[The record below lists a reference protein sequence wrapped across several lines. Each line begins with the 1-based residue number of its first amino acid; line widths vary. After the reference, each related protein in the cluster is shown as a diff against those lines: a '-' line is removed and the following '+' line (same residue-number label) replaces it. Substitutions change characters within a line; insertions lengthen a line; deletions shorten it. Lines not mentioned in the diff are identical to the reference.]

1 MNETF
6 LVNQIYDFK
15 SNKVLHFIF
24 VSFYAVDSNISDLFF
39 YSLGS
44 NENVAFFAYMSQDL
58 SSPSVAHILIFDM
71 TPTDIGNHYNK
82 YSGMFTAPRSGTYV
96 FTWTIYCSVG
106 GYVYEQLMV
115 NAEVLDSSYC
125 NADGAGWHRSISGTA
140 VAQINQGDIVYVRT
154 HPTSL
159 NKGSILS
166 SSSHRSSFAG
176 WLLF

>member
-1 MNETF
+1 M
-6 LVNQIYDFK
+6 
-15 SNKVLHFIF
+15 
-24 VSFYAVDSNISDLFF
+24 
-39 YSLGS
+39 
-44 NENVAFFAYMSQDL
+44 AFFAYMSQDL
-58 SSPSVAHILIFDM
+58 NSPSVAHILIFDM

-115 NAEVLDSSYC
+115 NAEVLDSSNC